1 MHHWHRDFQENN
13 SIRYL
18 YKFSVINEDVQ
29 QRVQAGRVPEEA
41 RGGIEEG
48 TVAVAAGEGQADEAG
63 RQDGRGGALDLIEK
77 RSHGNCFSKHI
88 PLVVKN
94 KRKREM

>member
-41 RGGIEEG
+41 WGGVEQG
-48 TVAVAAGEGQADEAG
+48 TVAVAGEEQADEVG
-63 RQDGRGGALDLIEK
+63 REDGRGGALDLIEK
-77 RSHGNCFSKHI
+77 RSHGS
-88 PLVVKN
+88 
-94 KRKREM
+94 